1 MQIRLNCSDCA
12 FFKLTLSPL
21 PLKEW
26 IYEKQKHKQTT
37 KQQKN
42 KQKNKQKTKT
52 KKQKKKGKKKNS
64 NNGKIHCAKIWVNQF
79 NYCSHTFIR
88 IGDNLH

>member
-1 MQIRLNCSDCA
+1 M
-12 FFKLTLSPL
+12 
-21 PLKEW
+21 
-26 IYEKQKHKQTT
+26 
-37 KQQKN
+37 KN
-42 KQKNKQKTKT
+42 KNTNKLLNSKQT
-52 KKQKKKGKKKNS
+52 KKQTKNKNKKTVEKGKKKNS